1 MVEKMKCF
9 YQELDRRKKYLITKL
24 NDEIATLE
32 WQWFQREIS
41 DKDYY
46 QQGYQTTLEISTAYQ
61 IAWYRFVIIKIRAE
75 PV

>member
-32 WQWFQREIS
+32 WQWFQNEINDKEYVVAFDDIQRRIREL
-41 DKDYY
+41 K
-46 QQGYQTTLEISTAYQ
+46 G
-61 IAWYRFVIIKIRAE
+61 
-75 PV
+75 

>member
-9 YQELDRRKKYLITKL
+9 YRELYQRKKYLITKL

-41 DKDYY
+41 DKDYVVAFDDI
-46 QQGYQTTLEISTAYQ
+46 QRRIRLLEG
-61 IAWYRFVIIKIRAE
+61 
-75 PV
+75 